1 MSIRPRQL
9 ARIGEFSLEEAVL
22 DVLLKARHKG
32 ECLGPAAISKRTGI
46 FREPHHASVGG
57 NDYIV
62 WGILGKL
69 AKHGRIEKCP
79 QNEAKPDKVNGW
91 RLTDAEFRARR
102 DDA

>member
-1 MSIRPRQL
+1 MDIRPKQL

-22 DVLLKARHKG
+22 DVLLEARYKG

-46 FREPHHASVGG
+46 FREPGYASTSG

-69 AKHGRIEKCP
+69 AKHRRIEKCP
-79 QNEAKPDKVNGW
+79 QNEEKPDKRDGW
-91 RLTDAEFRARR
+91 QLTDTEFHARR